1 MAWPLSFGFGSHMR
15 HDESTA
21 SEGDIV
27 SREHLVRLLLEQIER
42 TFVSDGRDQAL
53 QQIAAMLHLWPSQQS
68 FKNTSGF
75 LQPSI
80 AKL

>member
-1 MAWPLSFGFGSHMR
+1 M
-15 HDESTA
+15 
-21 SEGDIV
+21 
-27 SREHLVRLLLEQIER
+27 
-42 TFVSDGRDQAL
+42 
-53 QQIAAMLHLWPSQQS
+53 QQIAAMLRLWPSQQS